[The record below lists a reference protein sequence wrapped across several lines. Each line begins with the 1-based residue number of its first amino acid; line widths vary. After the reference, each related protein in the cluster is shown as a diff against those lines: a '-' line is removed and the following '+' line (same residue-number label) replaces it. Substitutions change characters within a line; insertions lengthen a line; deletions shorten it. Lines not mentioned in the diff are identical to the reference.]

1 MIVLRD
7 AAQLPSVTDRGIR
20 ALITQRIHELSLD
33 YPWDANELGPFI
45 VVEPGDQLAAL
56 DAELGFS
63 LLTSR
68 INGTHFGDPAFMPC
82 HEILEE
88 QARSYEVV
96 VILDDSGYGF
106 TVFVPKD
113 TEVDQDLLTMC
124 ARYATPASPD

>member
-7 AAQLPSVTDRGIR
+7 VAQLPGVANRGIR
-20 ALITQRIHELSLD
+20 ALIKQRIQELSLD
-33 YPWDANELGPFI
+33 CPWDANDLGPFI

-88 QARSYEVV
+88 QAGSYELV
-96 VILDDSGYGF
+96 VIMDDSGYGF

-113 TEVDQDLLTMC
+113 TAVDQDLLAMC
-124 ARYATPASPD
+124 ARYATPASPG

>member
-7 AAQLPSVTDRGIR
+7 VAQLPNVANRGIR
-20 ALITQRIHELSLD
+20 SLISQRIQELSQD
-33 YPWDANELGPFI
+33 APWDAEELGPFI
-45 VVEPGDQLAAL
+45 VVEPGDQLSTL
-56 DAELGFS
+56 DAQLGFP

-68 INGTHFGDPAFMPC
+68 INGTQFSDPAFMPC

-88 QARSYEVV
+88 HPGSYEVV

-113 TEVDQDLLTMC
+113 TAVDPDLLAMC
-124 ARYATPASPD
+124 ARYATPSATD